1 MNLLSRRWRL
11 VSAVLLAAGAL
22 LLACGAGRAE
32 APAGRSV
39 LLFPVR
45 SHWLSEP
52 LAESVT
58 AALSTELSASG
69 FRPILADAGAP
80 AVRLAISQ
88 GWVEEGDLEGERL
101 SSARH
106 RLAVAAGAATSLTAE
121 VVEGPGEVVLKANL
135 AGAVSRQEASFEVSA
150 PSAGG
155 PRAVARELARQVA
168 AALAGPVWAEA
179 GADEEGA
186 RAAAMA
192 RYAAGRVALALGMYR
207 EAVLEL
213 ESALIAEPD
222 RPEYLWEAAEARAA
236 GGDYTGAVA
245 RLRRL
250 AELVPEDADVLLRLG
265 EVALGAGEPERAE
278 AAFLRAEALSPEE
291 PRAIEGVARS
301 ARARGDFARSE
312 SYYARLLPLVGVD
325 YRPMREYVVETR
337 GMPWEDF
344 GYKRERVR
352 EPGRSETLPA
362 TLAHLPDDTIRLT
375 GIPPD
380 EVGLHLAR
388 IYLRIGDAPAALAAL
403 LAYQEEGDRR
413 AYTDVEYTEIFPA
426 LDELSEAI
434 ARGAQVTFADRA
446 AGDLDDEDADAQMDR
461 IHDESDRLA
470 TLGERMQVS
479 PRLDPAHRYRVL
491 AYNLLNE
498 SNFEVL
504 MFLRTEDPD
513 HQRRAEVLRSAFREA
528 RRQANLLGDALVAPE
543 GEGAA
548 GLRPGKAFG
557 E

>member
-1 MNLLSRRWRL
+1 VNPLSRRWRL

-52 LAESVT
+52 LAEFVT

-101 SSARH
+101 STARH
-106 RLAVAAGAATSLTAE
+106 RLAVAAGAETSLTAE
-121 VVEGPGEVVLKANL
+121 VVEGPGEVTLKANL
-135 AGAVSRQEASFEVSA
+135 AGAVSRREASFEVGA
-150 PSAGG
+150 PSEGG
-155 PRAVARELARQVA
+155 PEAVARELARQVA
-168 AALAGPVWAEA
+168 AALAGPVWAAA
-179 GADEEGA
+179 GADEDGA
-186 RAAAMA
+186 RAAAVT
-192 RYAAGRVALALGMYR
+192 RYAAGREALALGMYR

-213 ESALIAEPD
+213 ESALMAEPD
-222 RPEYLWEAAEARAA
+222 NPEYLREAAEARAA
-236 GGDYTGAVA
+236 GGDPTGAVA

-250 AELVPEDADVLLRLG
+250 ADLTPEDTEVLLRLG
-265 EVALGAGEPERAE
+265 DVALAAGEPERAE
-278 AAFLRAEALSPEE
+278 AAFLRAEELSPGE
-291 PRAIEGVARS
+291 PRTIEGVARS

-312 SYYARLLPLVGVD
+312 GYYARLLPLVGVD
-325 YRPMREYVVETR
+325 YEPTREHVIATL
-337 GMPWEDF
+337 GIPWEDF
-344 GYKRERVR
+344 GFRRVR
-352 EPGRSETLPA
+352 EPGRSEALPA
-362 TLAHLPDDTIRLT
+362 VLARLPDDTIRLA
-375 GIPPD
+375 GIPSD
-380 EVGLHLAR
+380 EVGFQLAR
-388 IYLRIGDAPAALAAL
+388 VYLWMGDVAAGLSALAGYHEA
-403 LAYQEEGDRR
+403 GDRR
-413 AYTDVEYTEIFPA
+413 AYTDIEYVEVAPA
-426 LDELSEAI
+426 LDELSEAV

-446 AGDLDDEDADAQMDR
+446 VGDLGDEDADAEMDR
-461 IHDESDRLA
+461 LHDESDRLA

-498 SNFEVL
+498 SNFEAL

-528 RRQANLLGDALVAPE
+528 RAQANLLGDALVAPE

-548 GLRPGKAFG
+548 RLRPGKAFG

>member
-1 MNLLSRRWRL
+1 MNPLSRRWRL

-22 LLACGAGRAE
+22 LLACGAGRAD
-32 APAGRSV
+32 ALAGRSV

-58 AALSTELSASG
+58 GALSTELSASG
-69 FRPILADAGAP
+69 FRPILADAEAP

-101 SSARH
+101 SWARH
-106 RLAVAAGAATSLTAE
+106 RLAVAAGAGTSLTAE

-150 PSAGG
+150 PSQGDQK
-155 PRAVARELARQVA
+155 AVARELARQVA
-168 AALAGPVWAEA
+168 AALAGPAWAEA

-186 RAAAMA
+186 RAAAAA
-192 RYAAGRVALALGMYR
+192 RYAAGRVALVLGMYR
-207 EAVLEL
+207 EAVLEV
-213 ESALIAEPD
+213 ESSLIAEPD
-222 RPEYLWEAAEARAA
+222 RPEYLWDAAEARAA
-236 GGDYTGAVA
+236 CGDYKGAVA

-250 AELVPEDADVLLRLG
+250 TGLAPEDADVLLRLG
-265 EVALGAGEPERAE
+265 EVALRAGEPERAE
-278 AAFLRAEALSPEE
+278 AAFLRAEELSPGE

-301 ARARGDFARSE
+301 ARVRGDFARSE
-312 SYYARLLPLVGVD
+312 RSYEELLTVLQPVRTVQGSAD
-325 YRPMREYVVETR
+325 ATTGETR
-337 GMPWEDF
+337 D
-344 GYKRERVR
+344 
-352 EPGRSETLPA
+352 EPGIAMGPAARRSLAA
-362 TLAHLPDDTIRLT
+362 TLAHQAGDAVRLA
-375 GIPPD
+375 GIPAEEID
-380 EVGLHLAR
+380 LQLAR
-388 IYLRIGDAPAALAAL
+388 VYLRIGDSPAALAAL

-413 AYTDVEYTEIFPA
+413 AYTDAEYTEISPA
-426 LDELSEAI
+426 LDEHSEAI
-434 ARGAQVTFADRA
+434 ARSAQRVFAARA
-446 AGDLDDEDADAQMDR
+446 AEDLDDEDADAQMDR
-461 IHDESDRLA
+461 LHDGSDRLA

-498 SNFEVL
+498 SNFEAL

-528 RRQANLLGDALVAPE
+528 RAQSNLLGDALAAPG

-548 GLRPGKAFG
+548 GLHPGKAFG

>member
-1 MNLLSRRWRL
+1 VNPLSRRWRL
-11 VSAVLLAAGAL
+11 ASAVLLAAGAL
-22 LLACGAGRAE
+22 LLACGTGRAE
-32 APAGRSV
+32 VPPAGRSV

-52 LAESVT
+52 LAEAVT
-58 AALSTELSASG
+58 AALSAELSASG
-69 FRPILADAGAP
+69 FRPILADAEAP

-106 RLAVAAGAATSLTAE
+106 RLAVAAGAGTSLTAE
-121 VVEGPGEVVLKANL
+121 VVEGPGEVALKANL

-150 PSAGG
+150 PSGG
-155 PRAVARELARQVA
+155 DPKAVAREVARQVA

-179 GADEEGA
+179 GADEESA
-186 RAAAMA
+186 RAAAVA
-192 RYAAGRVALALGMYR
+192 RYAAGREALAQGMYR
-207 EAVLEL
+207 EAVLEF
-213 ESALIAEPD
+213 ESALMAEPD

-236 GGDYTGAVA
+236 GGDSTGAVA

-250 AELVPEDADVLLRLG
+250 ADLIPEDADVLLRLG
-265 EVALGAGEPERAE
+265 EVALTAGEVERAE
-278 AAFLRAEALSPEE
+278 AAFLKAEALSPEE

-312 SYYARLLPLVGVD
+312 SYYARLLPLVGVS
-325 YRPMREYVVETR
+325 Y
-337 GMPWEDF
+337 
-344 GYKRERVR
+344 

-375 GIPPD
+375 GIPPEEID
-380 EVGLHLAR
+380 LQLAR
-388 IYLRIGDAPAALAAL
+388 IHLRIGDAPAALAAL

-426 LDELSEAI
+426 LDEHSEAL
-434 ARGAQVTFADRA
+434 ARGAQRVFAARA
-446 AGDLDDEDADAQMDR
+446 AEELEDEDADAQMDGL
-461 IHDESDRLA
+461 HDESDRLA

-479 PRLDPAHRYRVL
+479 PLLDPAHRYRVL

-498 SNFEVL
+498 SNFEAL

-513 HQRRAEVLRSAFREA
+513 HQRRAVVLRSAFREA
-528 RRQANLLGDALVAPE
+528 RAQANLLGDALVAPE

-548 GLRPGKAFG
+548 GLRPGKVSG